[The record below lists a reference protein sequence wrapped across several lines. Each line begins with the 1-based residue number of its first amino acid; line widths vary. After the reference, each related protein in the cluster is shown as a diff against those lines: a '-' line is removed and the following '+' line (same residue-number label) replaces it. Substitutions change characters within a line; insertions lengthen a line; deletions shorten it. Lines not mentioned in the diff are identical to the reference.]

1 MKLKQIT
8 NETGHYYLCQR
19 GEFEATYRVE
29 ELKQNDL
36 TNIFIGSHYLVN
48 DEQGIEFLKT
58 NREMLIELREND
70 YDAFDELLEE
80 YNIFDYLNYVSDDS
94 YITRS
99 EVEKGYAFDENF
111 NQLSIESIETND
123 EFDDFIY
130 VEFYEKWNLVAY
142 EIVKEVKKVKDG
154 VYYDEE
160 YNEYFTV
167 NNKGGLEYL
176 DNEEFETD
184 DE

>member
-1 MKLKQIT
+1 MKFNQFT
-8 NETGHYYLCQR
+8 NEEGHYYLCQR

-29 ELKQNDL
+29 EFKQDDL
-36 TNIFIGSHYLVN
+36 TNIFVGNHLLAN

-58 NREMLIELREND
+58 NREMLIELREKNN
-70 YDAFDELLEE
+70 DAFDIVLER
-80 YNIFDYLNYVSDDS
+80 YNIYNELNYTGDEW

-123 EFDDFIY
+123 EFENLTLI
-130 VEFYEKWNLVAY
+130 EFYEKWDWVAY
-142 EIVKEVKKVKDG
+142 EIVKEVKKINDE